1 MNILLNTQGC
11 FANLAY
17 NTRRG
22 KHILHLQIPDGK
34 SSSMRPTVTTRSEN
48 RSMSMSTY
56 NIGQLI
62 FTGRQRSVIKTS
74 TLDFS
79 RPLLK
84 HQRFYLDIRI
94 RTSILK
100 KLISDINSLG
110 GAIDDFFSKDIT
122 TVISDAPDLKL
133 RILSFPSS
141 SSPSSTVSPSA
152 PQQGTCSSSCIPR
165 TRSRVD
171 TLLERARAVRK
182 SYSCDVLDYALKWG
196 LKIWNLDKVLIWIE
210 SVKCQSIFKRRDFG
224 QSLSPTEVTH
234 SFKLRLLKSPFI
246 KLEAFSLRPL
256 LLEFGGGLSHTSF
269 PPIITWTG
277 RLGASPFIIK
287 ESKKINDSVKLTT
300 RLPLKRK

>member
-1 MNILLNTQGC
+1 MSPSSPSAGNNI
-11 FANLAY
+11 NLS
-17 NTRRG
+17 R
-22 KHILHLQIPDGK
+22 
-34 SSSMRPTVTTRSEN
+34 
-48 RSMSMSTY
+48 
-56 NIGQLI
+56 
-62 FTGRQRSVIKTS
+62 KTALCDKDKYS
-74 TLDFS
+74 GFS

-133 RILSFPSS
+133 RILSS

-287 ESKKINDSVKLTT
+287 ESKKINESVKVTT
-300 RLPLKRK
+300 RLPLKRNKSGFCEICEKGYSSLKEHLNSVPHRNRIEDSSFWTSLNTNVTHLII